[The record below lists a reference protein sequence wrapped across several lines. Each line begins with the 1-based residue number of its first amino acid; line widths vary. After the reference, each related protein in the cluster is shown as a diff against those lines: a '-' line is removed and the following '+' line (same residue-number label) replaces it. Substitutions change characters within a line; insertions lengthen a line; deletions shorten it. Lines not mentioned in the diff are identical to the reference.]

1 MLLWKII
8 NCVAYVCL
16 LSIYIYIYIVSLFLC
31 FVVNGIG
38 PGNIGQVFALCFSS
52 VGFCCGLNG
61 GLKNIIRRII
71 KLSSLCVFSG
81 NSCVYC
87 DVMMRNLL

>member
-16 LSIYIYIYIVSLFLC
+16 LSIYIVSLFLC

-38 PGNIGQVFALCFSS
+38 AGNIGQVFALCFSS

-61 GLKNIIRRII
+61 GLKRYYQEDNKIV
-71 KLSSLCVFSG
+71 LSVCFSG